1 MSHVAFNI
9 GDRWKIITRATN
21 KKHAQC
27 SCPKAQRR
35 ATKEYYP
42 PHLTGHGS
50 RGLGPLDMMLFGI
63 DCPLFGAF
71 SKRNTCSN
79 PQKRASVLVT
89 VESYN
94 IRIK

>member
-50 RGLGPLDMMLFGI
+50 RGVGPLDMVLFEQGLNDLSRSTVKI
-63 DCPLFGAF
+63 EMASVIC
-71 SKRNTCSN
+71 SRNTM
-79 PQKRASVLVT
+79 P
-89 VESYN
+89 
-94 IRIK
+94 I

>member
-1 MSHVAFNI
+1 MFEPESEFALNI

-50 RGLGPLDMMLFGI
+50 RGVGPLDMVLFGVGNMTDI
-63 DCPLFGAF
+63 
-71 SKRNTCSN
+71 
-79 PQKRASVLVT
+79 VT
-89 VESYN
+89 L
-94 IRIK
+94 

>member
-50 RGLGPLDMMLFGI
+50 RGVGPLDMVLFGLGLRARTKLSKICRSRFKRFVKI
-63 DCPLFGAF
+63 D
-71 SKRNTCSN
+71 
-79 PQKRASVLVT
+79 
-89 VESYN
+89 Y
-94 IRIK
+94 